1 MTNIGRLEERVEDA
15 IGILGDLL
23 KESDTRVPQGKRH
36 FSLLADLLLRAEE
49 PLQIDG
55 YPQGGS
61 VQGAGRVSGSAGSE
75 GHSDPVG
82 SAVLLRQGDICLECT
97 VCSLCGLLA
106 KASIHQG
113 ETPTC
118 GFQVGS
124 WGYVSLPDGGTGV
137 CRRCS
142 GSGRRWADPVQDS
155 VEEIEFRLRVV
166 FRELVH
172 VERCY
177 RRITKMPKPIL
188 PSEALVGT
196 CLACEYQVVGTPNDR
211 LKRGL
216 DNKCYLSWTSWKL
229 KKENQDSAGGADFQ
243 RWLGWR
249 QLWLKK
255 DAEEHPEDVAEEID
269 RLRAARTLPP
279 PSEAIG

>member
-23 KESDTRVPQGKRH
+23 KESENRPAQGKRH
-36 FSLLADLLLRAEE
+36 FTLLADLIMRSEQ
-49 PLQIDG
+49 PLEIDG
-55 YPQGGS
+55 YPRANLLQ
-61 VQGAGRVSGSAGSE
+61 QRVSGSASDE
-75 GHSDPVG
+75 SHSDPTPG
-82 SAVLLRQGDICLECT
+82 AVVAREGDICGSCINGT
-97 VCSLCGLLA
+97 VVLDN
-106 KASIHQG
+106 
-113 ETPTC
+113 
-118 GFQVGS
+118 GS
-124 WGYVSLPDGGTGV
+124 EAV
-137 CRRCS
+137 CRRCK
-142 GSGRRWADPVQDS
+142 GTGRRWGDPVVDS
-155 VEEIEFRLRVV
+155 VEEMEFRLRVV

-177 RRITKMPKPIL
+177 RRITKIPKPIL

-216 DNKCYLSWTSWKL
+216 DNRCYLSWTSWKL

-255 DAEEHPEDVAEEID
+255 DAEEHPDDVAEEID